1 MGSLY
6 EQSTYIP
13 RHCQTRRAKARRSA
27 TVQSQPWGGALPRPT
42 HSESAKPNGTIRSFC
57 SEGSLTPTVS
67 VGNKASNT
75 RSGKNPAPTKRC
87 WPDSSAEQADAQAS
101 AYSFCSEGAL
111 PPTETHK
118 DKPQGRRQYQ
128 QFGTATAVSTSLT
141 VWAKRQ
147 GRGKIPGPKNGKGH
161 PSH

>member
-1 MGSLY
+1 M
-6 EQSTYIP
+6 
-13 RHCQTRRAKARRSA
+13 
-27 TVQSQPWGGALPRPT
+27 
-42 HSESAKPNGTIRSFC
+42 
-57 SEGSLTPTVS
+57 TPTVS

-101 AYSFCSEGAL
+101 TYSFCSSGSL
-111 PPTETHK
+111 TPTETHK

-161 PSH
+161 PFHKKIKKRHSRRSASNYQKPSNPSSSSSRSTPSPTSS